1 MNSSVQRHSLALAG
15 LFLLTIYG
23 CGGGGGGAA
32 TSAKP
37 VAEPGPPAPVA
48 AASLG
53 ALIFSSAGNRFV
65 QSFTSSAAQNTPDA
79 SNNIRYVE
87 RRSNST
93 TSGATTV
100 ANWNKGGSP
109 ARQADLHFTGIA
121 WENCGLNG
129 ENLASVRDAAG
140 SSTSNYCNSLSTSSS
155 KRTTSDVEG
164 QTMASVLTTIR
175 AADYANL
182 SVGDNSASTLNALL
196 GGTTF
201 PAGSTVSVQ
210 DLTAL
215 TTAPAYYPG
224 IGTFVPQYSAAVAEG
239 RAAAMTIVLKLSA
252 SPISKAATPCL
263 LILAQWAASVRRPLM
278 LWATWQLCSSR
289 YERCPLR
296 RARFATCRVSRRI
309 THKSWRD
316 TVILFRHKNIRLPNS
331 RAISG

>member
-48 AASLG
+48 TASLG
-53 ALIFSSAGNRFV
+53 ALSFSSAGNWFV

-224 IGTFVPQYSAAVAEG
+224 IGNFVP
-239 RAAAMTIVLKLSA
+239 
-252 SPISKAATPCL
+252 
-263 LILAQWAASVRRPLM
+263 
-278 LWATWQLCSSR
+278 
-289 YERCPLR
+289 
-296 RARFATCRVSRRI
+296 
-309 THKSWRD
+309 
-316 TVILFRHKNIRLPNS
+316 
-331 RAISG
+331 